1 MTKESSKIESF
12 KIVEFKNSNS
22 NYIKPLRIE
31 FEQDNKL
38 KIWDFI
44 KSHDSVSII
53 LYNKTRDVLIFVKQ
67 FRPAIYANRLD
78 GLIDGNKL
86 SFDAGFSLELCAEE
100 VKEEVGYQISVGQLK
115 YVNTYR
121 AGVGINGA
129 KSLMYYCEV
138 TDEMKKFK
146 GGGID
151 NENIKIIEMTPSEAE
166 NIFILSNNVYKDSSE
181 DKESNPTT
189 SSLLFG
195 LLWFLRYRYQ
205 KTNC

>member
-1 MTKESSKIESF
+1 
-12 KIVEFKNSNS
+12 
-22 NYIKPLRIE
+22 
-31 FEQDNKL
+31 
-38 KIWDFI
+38 
-44 KSHDSVSII
+44 
-53 LYNKTRDVLIFVKQ
+53 
-67 FRPAIYANRLD
+67 IYANRLD

-86 SFDAGFSLELCAEE
+86 SFDAGFSLELCAGIIDSDLNPEQTAVEE